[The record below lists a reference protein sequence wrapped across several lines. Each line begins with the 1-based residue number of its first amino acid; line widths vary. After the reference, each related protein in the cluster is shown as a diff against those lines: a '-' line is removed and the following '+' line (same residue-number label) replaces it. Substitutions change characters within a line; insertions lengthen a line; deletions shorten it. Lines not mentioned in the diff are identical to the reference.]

1 MAKLCSS
8 LLNTVFISAH
18 PVCVKSN
25 LEDEEE
31 EEEIL
36 QDEVKIFMF
45 SCYQDQ
51 NVLFL
56 LPNVPRPI
64 NTMSHRSC

>member
-25 LEDEEE
+25 LEDQE

-36 QDEVKIFMF
+36 QDEVKIF
-45 SCYQDQ
+45 
-51 NVLFL
+51 
-56 LPNVPRPI
+56 I
-64 NTMSHRSC
+64 